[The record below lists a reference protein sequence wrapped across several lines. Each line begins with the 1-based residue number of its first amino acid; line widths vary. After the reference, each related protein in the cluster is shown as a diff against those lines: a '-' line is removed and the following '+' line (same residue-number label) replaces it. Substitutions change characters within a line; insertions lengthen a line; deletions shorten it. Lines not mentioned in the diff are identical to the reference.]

1 MPTQIVADIGGTNA
15 RFAYIQ
21 GGSSEL
27 LGVEVF
33 ACADFVFLADAV
45 RTYMQRGH
53 VEHVDNI
60 CLAVAGPVESDWIDL
75 PNNHWAFSQRQLGE
89 SLNVSVEI
97 INDFSAQVLSIAGL
111 DDSQLQWLGTP
122 RPSGNGVK
130 AVMGPGTGLGVS
142 AMTASGDI
150 IPSEAGHIAFAP
162 VDAHEADLLRVLWQR
177 YQRVSVERVLSGMG
191 LSNLYWANCQ
201 LDGQERELPAPEV
214 TAGAQAGDEHCL
226 RAVSDFYAILAS
238 VAGDVALMMGAADGV
253 YLSGGILPRI
263 LNLLDEDKFLQ
274 RFQDKGRF
282 MAFNQDVPVAI
293 VGADHPGL
301 RGCVQALKNIAR

>member
-1 MPTQIVADIGGTNA
+1 MITQIVADIGGTNA

-21 GGSSEL
+21 GDSDEL
-27 LGVEVF
+27 LAVEIF
-33 ACADFVFLADAV
+33 PCADFTFLEDAV

-53 VEHVDNI
+53 VEQVDNI
-60 CLAVAGPVESDWIDL
+60 CLAVAGQVESDWIDL
-75 PNNHWAFSQRQLGE
+75 PNNHWTFSQRELGE
-89 SLNVSVEI
+89 TLNVNVEI

-111 DDSQLQWLGTP
+111 NDSQLQWLGTS
-122 RPSGNGVK
+122 RPSGSGVK

-162 VDAHEADLLRVLWQR
+162 VDAHEADLLRILWQR

-214 TAGAQAGDEHCL
+214 TAGAQAGDEYCL

-263 LNLLDEDKFLQ
+263 LNLLDEEKFLQ

-301 RGCVQALKNIAR
+301 RGCVQALRNAAT